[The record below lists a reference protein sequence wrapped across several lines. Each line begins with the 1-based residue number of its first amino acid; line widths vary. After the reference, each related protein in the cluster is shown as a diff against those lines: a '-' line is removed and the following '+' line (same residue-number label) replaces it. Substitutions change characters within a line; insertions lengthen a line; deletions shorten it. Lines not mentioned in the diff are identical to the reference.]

1 LQQVSRVV
9 HREQFGTNPPDN
21 LGRFGSCGV
30 VLMGDFAQLPPV
42 LASSLLFGAAI
53 VERPALG
60 MRALA
65 LAGRQAFAGFSQAI
79 RFRRIHRQKGADAYK
94 ESTMRLRDAA
104 ITIDDYDLWKA
115 HEVASINQETSVCNW
130 EGGETLLA
138 TGLTLVCDNRQAGAI
153 NGKRLA
159 ATAPLSQVCPD
170 RVAATQT
177 IVRCEAKHS
186 HEKGDLRRSDDF
198 RNVRKALHIRV
209 GAKVTLCMNKIWDVP
224 TVQLGLM
231 NGARGT
237 IVAILYAAP
246 GNARAD
252 GVQMAGTGYLPKAY

>member
-1 LQQVSRVV
+1 MC
-9 HREQFGTNPPDN
+9 D
-21 LGRFGSCGV
+21 
-30 VLMGDFAQLPPV
+30 
-42 LASSLLFGAAI
+42 
-53 VERPALG
+53 
-60 MRALA
+60 
-65 LAGRQAFAGFSQAI
+65 
-79 RFRRIHRQKGADAYK
+79 
-94 ESTMRLRDAA
+94 
-104 ITIDDYDLWKA
+104 
-115 HEVASINQETSVCNW
+115 W

-138 TGLTLVCDNRQAGAI
+138 TGLTLVADNRQAGAI

-159 ATAPLSQVCPD
+159 ATAPLSQFCPD
-170 RVAATQT
+170 HVAATQT

-209 GAKVTLCMNKIWDVP
+209 GAKVTLCLNKIWDVP

>member
-1 LQQVSRVV
+1 
-9 HREQFGTNPPDN
+9 
-21 LGRFGSCGV
+21 
-30 VLMGDFAQLPPV
+30 
-42 LASSLLFGAAI
+42 
-53 VERPALG
+53 
-60 MRALA
+60 
-65 LAGRQAFAGFSQAI
+65 
-79 RFRRIHRQKGADAYK
+79 
-94 ESTMRLRDAA
+94 MRLLRSTKKLPCV
-104 ITIDDYDLWKA
+104 IF
-115 HEVASINQETSVCNW
+115 
-130 EGGETLLA
+130 EGGDTLLA
-138 TGLTLVCDNRQAGAI
+138 TGLTLVADNRQAGAI

-159 ATAPLSQVCPD
+159 ATAPLSQFCPD
-170 RVAATQT
+170 HVAATQI

-209 GAKVTLCMNKIWDVP
+209 GAKVTLCLNKIWDVP

-252 GVQMAGTGYLPKAY
+252 GVQWLELATCRRRIKKLYFLGQTLNGRFAFSAAISDPSGERFAG